1 MAPVTRPQCG
11 APPPAPPPDTE
22 AEDKPRQD
30 PELPHDYRCN
40 LEFHKRWEIDQ
51 SRRQFNW
58 KVVEPY
64 DGKCRMHRGCLTSIL
79 LDSC

>member
-11 APPPAPPPDTE
+11 APPPAPPPDKET
-22 AEDKPRQD
+22 EDKPRQD

-64 DGKCRMHRGCLTSIL
+64 DGTFNEVQNAERMFDINIA
-79 LDSC
+79 

>member
-11 APPPAPPPDTE
+11 APPLAPPPDTE
-22 AEDKPRQD
+22 TEDKPRQD

-64 DGKCRMHRGCLTSIL
+64 DGKCRMHRGCLTSIF
-79 LDSC
+79 DIA